1 MNCTAL
7 LLFWPIGYR
16 DACFTRNINMYIYI
30 YTHYIL
36 GSGFRQDFSLWFG
49 QGLNQRVDS
58 LDRNFDRDLDKDSH
72 RGWGRP
78 LDRAFD
84 KALDRDM
91 NRDSHGD
98 LDRHI

>member
-1 MNCTAL
+1 MDN
-7 LLFWPIGYR
+7 
-16 DACFTRNINMYIYI
+16 
-30 YTHYIL
+30 
-36 GSGFRQDFSLWFG
+36 
-49 QGLNQRVDS
+49 
-58 LDRNFDRDLDKDSH
+58 LDRIFDRNLDKDSH